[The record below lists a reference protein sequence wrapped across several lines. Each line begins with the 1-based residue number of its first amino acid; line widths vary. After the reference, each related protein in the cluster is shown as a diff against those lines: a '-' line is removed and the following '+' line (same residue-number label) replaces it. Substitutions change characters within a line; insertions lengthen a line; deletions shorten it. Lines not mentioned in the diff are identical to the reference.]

1 MSRSV
6 RSHSSNWSS
15 AIRSSMIRLTIARI
29 AGSSRADSDR
39 TDASTESASMMIA
52 ASRTCGFGPPWR
64 NFRMSTASAALR
76 PSAVSTPPNGA
87 AACSFARA

>member
-15 AIRSSMIRLTIARI
+15 AIRSSKIRATIARI
-29 AGSSRADSDR
+29 AASSREARDR

-52 ASRTCGFGPPWR
+52 ASRDCGFGPPWR
-64 NFRMSTASAALR
+64 NLRMSTASAAFL
-76 PSAVSTPPNGA
+76 PSAVWMPPYGS
-87 AACSFARA
+87 AACSLARA